1 MTEYFRQSEGGIFS
15 EVEKADVGDVYERL
29 QEQGVTLMG
38 WADPFLPEK
47 NHPEILFDIIKEEVD
62 NPISFH
68 YTAPIGNSKLK
79 EKNCSKVGKEE

>member
-1 MTEYFRQSEGGIFS
+1 
-15 EVEKADVGDVYERL
+15 
-29 QEQGVTLMG
+29 MG